1 MKRELERRTD
11 LLIEAWHLMQVLGF
25 AKYADICRLSHESAD
40 YLEGYVGALRQL
52 WNYGDF
58 LF

>member
-11 LLIEAWHLMQVLGF
+11 LLLEAWHLIQVLGF
-25 AKYADICRLSHESAD
+25 VKYADIRRLSHETSD
-40 YLEGYVGALRQL
+40 FLDGYVAALRQL